1 MSLRRTPVKTVQ
13 DTIDFKEGFLQA
25 KMPADNTAMESLQR
39 EVSELKSKLDLA
51 TKAPEPVT
59 TFSSR
64 APHHRE
70 APRHESSHH
79 VPRHAIPKHHSSEH
93 SMESKAANV
102 MAKLDRLESQLR
114 QDASSK
120 EASDHLRVMSKLE
133 KLDAKLSAPADHI
146 STKVM
151 SKLDNLEARLSAP
164 ADHIST
170 KVMSKL
176 DNLEARLSAPADH
189 ISTKVMSK
197 LDNLEAKLGASM
209 CTDPIMAKLN
219 KMEAK
224 LGTPDHVM
232 SKLDQLERCLPT
244 NDKLGSAMTH
254 INKVHS
260 ELQVNKSLSDQ
271 VMDKLTHLESKLNI
285 QRKAPVVTLD
295 MYESER
301 KNLAK
306 LERMRAKLAQCG

>member
-25 KMPADNTAMESLQR
+25 KMPADNNAMESLQR

-79 VPRHAIPKHHSSEH
+79 VPRHAIPKHHHDEH
-93 SMESKAANV
+93 SKAANV

-114 QDASSK
+114 QDA
-120 EASDHLRVMSKLE
+120 EASDHLRVMSKLD
-133 KLDAKLSAPADHI
+133 KLDAKLS
-146 STKVM
+146 T
-151 SKLDNLEARLSAP
+151 
-164 ADHIST
+164 
-170 KVMSKL
+170 
-176 DNLEARLSAPADH
+176 PADH

-219 KMEAK
+219 KMEAR

-285 QRKAPVVTLD
+285 QRKAPAVTLD

>member
-13 DTIDFKEGFLQA
+13 DTIDFKEGFLQT
-25 KMPADNTAMESLQR
+25 KMPTDNSAMESLQR

-70 APRHESSHH
+70 APRHESSYH
-79 VPRHAIPKHHSSEH
+79 PRHAIPKHHSSEH
-93 SMESKAANV
+93 SMDSKAANV

-114 QDASSK
+114 QDACNK
-120 EASDHLRVMSKLE
+120 EASDHLRVMSKLDKLE
-133 KLDAKLSAPADHI
+133 ARLSTPPDSTKVMSKLDNLDAKLSAPADHI

-164 ADHIST
+164 
-170 KVMSKL
+170 V
-176 DNLEARLSAPADH
+176 DH

-197 LDNLEAKLGASM
+197 LDNLEAKLGMSV

-260 ELQVNKSLSDQ
+260 ELQVQKSLSDQ
-271 VMDKLTHLESKLNI
+271 VMDKLTHLENKLNI
-285 QRKAPVVTLD
+285 QRKAPAVTLD
-295 MYESER
+295 MYENER